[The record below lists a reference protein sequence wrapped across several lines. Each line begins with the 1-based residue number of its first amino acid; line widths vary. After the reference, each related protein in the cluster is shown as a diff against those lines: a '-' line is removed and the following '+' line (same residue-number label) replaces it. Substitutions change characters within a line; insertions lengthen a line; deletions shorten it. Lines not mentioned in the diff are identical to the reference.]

1 MLAVVGKLLEHWI
14 KDCPKPFVFDLPYL
28 SKQALSCMRQ
38 GSTYIVTDYKLLPS
52 ESGLDGD
59 RVKDSRST
67 AVVVVIVSGV
77 VVGLGVSP
85 PKVVGLPK

>member
-1 MLAVVGKLLEHWI
+1 
-14 KDCPKPFVFDLPYL
+14 
-28 SKQALSCMRQ
+28 MRQ
-38 GSTYIVTDYKLLPS
+38 GATYIVTDYKLLPS

-59 RVKDSRST
+59 RAKDSRST
-67 AVVVVIVSGV
+67 AVVVVSGV